1 VIGNGTLVLTREE
14 VSQLLTTRECIE
26 AVEEAFALY
35 GKGGID
41 PPGILGVHA
50 NGGGFHIKAGIL
62 PLRERYFAAKIN
74 ANFPANRERYRL
86 PTIQGVVVLCD
97 ADSGYPLAIL
107 DSIEITVKRTA
118 AATAVA
124 ARYLARPDAKVAL
137 ICGCGGQARAQL
149 EALAAV
155 RALERAYLYDL
166 DPERARNLARELSP
180 SLDLEL
186 VPVTNLDDALGASD
200 AIVTCTTATRSFIEK
215 DAVPKG
221 AFLAAVGADSPEKQ
235 EIDPA
240 LLRSATL
247 VVDVRSQCIEIGE
260 LHHAPDADVHAELAE
275 VVAGKRPGR
284 SSAEEIT
291 VFDSTGMALQDV
303 AAAARVYER
312 AVTSGRGLRVKL
324 VD

>member
-1 VIGNGTLVLTREE
+1 VNPNGTLVLTREE
-14 VSQLLTTRECIE
+14 VSELLTTRECIE

-50 NGGGFHIKAGIL
+50 IGGGFHVKAGIL
-62 PLRERYFAAKIN
+62 PLRARYFAAKIN

-124 ARYLARPDAKVAL
+124 ARHLARPDAKVAL
-137 ICGCGGQARAQL
+137 ICGCGGQAGAQL
-149 EALAAV
+149 DALAAV

-180 SLDLEL
+180 ALDFEL
-186 VPVTNLDDALGASD
+186 VPTTNLDDALGASD
-200 AIVTCTTATRSFIEK
+200 AIVTCTTATRAFIEK
-215 DAVPKG
+215 DAVPRG
-221 AFLAAVGADSPEKQ
+221 AFLAAVGADSPVKQ

-260 LHHAPDADVHAELAE
+260 LHHAPDARVHAELAE
-275 VVAGKRPGR
+275 VVAGTRPGR
-284 SSAEEIT
+284 SSDEEIL

-312 AVTSGRGLRVKL
+312 ALTTERGVRVKL